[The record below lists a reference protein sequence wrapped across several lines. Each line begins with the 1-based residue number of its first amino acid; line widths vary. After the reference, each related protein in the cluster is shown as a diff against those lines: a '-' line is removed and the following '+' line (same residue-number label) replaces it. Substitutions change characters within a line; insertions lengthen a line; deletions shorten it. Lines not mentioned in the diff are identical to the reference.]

1 VAVIIDPARGA
12 QQPEALETTLESPFL
27 ETSPVGWTAAPGPAP
42 VGEAPFL
49 PETPFVSEYLADETV
64 RPEAIAFHE
73 LLDELYDSEF
83 DEAVAELAAEAETY
97 VDALGLGE
105 TEADSARAE
114 RLLEAWVEP
123 LRLETESM
131 LTGMAEALEAQDPL
145 SLTEDELDTLLDRF
159 EPGESEHGPSFDG
172 FLKKFIKKARG
183 VVHGAIK
190 AAKKGIATISKFMPI
205 GIILRKLA
213 VLVRPLLN
221 RVLKFALN
229 KLPVQ
234 YREPAAI
241 VARKLFGMATGGAAG
256 EGQDEAWSAEDF
268 EDFEDSEDEQPATAD
283 VRQIQEAF
291 DTEAASL
298 LFAPSE
304 QEQELFLAEA
314 ATTAA
319 RSSPNSL
326 ADLDAARQR
335 FVDGVSRL
343 DEGGDPTPLV
353 ENFVPAILPAL
364 RLGLK
369 IAGRPRV
376 VRFLAQYLG
385 RLIAPYIGPSVTP
398 GLSRAIVDAG
408 LRSMTLEAE
417 AEPGVAG
424 EAEASPTI
432 AGEAFAS
439 LVEDTVT
446 RVSQLDEEDLA
457 DDRVLEAAAY
467 EAFHESA
474 AATFPAPVLAP
485 ESEYLEAGR
494 AGGTW
499 VAMPRRGPRRYR
511 KYSQVFNV
519 VIHPAAARSIRTFGG
534 RPLSAFIRD
543 GLGRSGP
550 IRARIHLYQAT
561 PGTSLSGIARAER
574 GVAGL
579 GAGDRW
585 ARSRLHP
592 LSPMAA
598 ATLLGEPGLGRT
610 VSEAYEDG
618 VGPLAIGQRLFYLE
632 VPDAPTSPAATG
644 ASSGS
649 PRKSSD
655 ATAVIDRA
663 AGDVKVTIYL
673 SEADAQSI
681 AARLR
686 KREPLGAS
694 LAALRRVYGP
704 AIGKALGGGPT
715 GSVQVKPDASDATAG
730 GAASAGQSGTDAGT
744 SSGSDAGNESE
755 FEDEGGVEGEELV
768 RGGFGRP
775 FAGRGFGGRRAVA
788 RRRFLRRRVGR
799 RPIRGRHGRFRRRPR
814 FFRRRLLVGWI
825 TRTLAAELER
835 IRDAFLQA
843 ADAPEDGVTITV
855 GMRPAGLKLL
865 LGRGP
870 LRAGVAAAGPGRAQV
885 DVKAGHP
892 GG

>member
-1 VAVIIDPARGA
+1 
-12 QQPEALETTLESPFL
+12 
-27 ETSPVGWTAAPGPAP
+27 
-42 VGEAPFL
+42 
-49 PETPFVSEYLADETV
+49 
-64 RPEAIAFHE
+64 
-73 LLDELYDSEF
+73 
-83 DEAVAELAAEAETY
+83 
-97 VDALGLGE
+97 
-105 TEADSARAE
+105 
-114 RLLEAWVEP
+114 
-123 LRLETESM
+123 
-131 LTGMAEALEAQDPL
+131 
-145 SLTEDELDTLLDRF
+145 
-159 EPGESEHGPSFDG
+159 
-172 FLKKFIKKARG
+172 
-183 VVHGAIK
+183 
-190 AAKKGIATISKFMPI
+190 
-205 GIILRKLA
+205 
-213 VLVRPLLN
+213 
-221 RVLKFALN
+221 
-229 KLPVQ
+229 
-234 YREPAAI
+234 
-241 VARKLFGMATGGAAG
+241 
-256 EGQDEAWSAEDF
+256 
-268 EDFEDSEDEQPATAD
+268 
-283 VRQIQEAF
+283 
-291 DTEAASL
+291 
-298 LFAPSE
+298 
-304 QEQELFLAEA
+304 
-314 ATTAA
+314 
-319 RSSPNSL
+319 
-326 ADLDAARQR
+326 
-335 FVDGVSRL
+335 
-343 DEGGDPTPLV
+343 
-353 ENFVPAILPAL
+353 
-364 RLGLK
+364 
-369 IAGRPRV
+369 
-376 VRFLAQYLG
+376 
-385 RLIAPYIGPSVTP
+385 
-398 GLSRAIVDAG
+398 
-408 LRSMTLEAE
+408 MTLEAE
-417 AEPGVAG
+417 AEAG
-424 EAEASPTI
+424 FAGGAEASPSI

-474 AATFPAPVLAP
+474 AATFPAPVLSP

-511 KYSQVFNV
+511 KYSRVFNV

-574 GVAGL
+574 GVSGL

-598 ATLLGEPGLGRT
+598 ATLLGEPGLGRA

-632 VPDAPTSPAATG
+632 VPDAATSPAATG
-644 ASSGS
+644 ASAGS

-694 LAALRRVYGP
+694 LVALRRVYGP

-715 GSVQVKPDASDATAG
+715 GSVQVKPDASDAAAG
-730 GAASAGQSGTDAGT
+730 GATSAGQPGTGAGA
-744 SSGSDAGNESE
+744 SAGSDAGDDSE
-755 FEDEGGVEGEELV
+755 FEFESEDEGGLAGEEFV
-768 RGGFGRP
+768 RRGFGRS
-775 FAGRGFGGRRAVA
+775 FGGRGFGARRAVA
-788 RRRFLRRRVGR
+788 RRRFLRRRFGR
-799 RPIRGRHGRFRRRPR
+799 RPIRGRLGRFRRRPR

-855 GMRPAGLKLL
+855 GMRPAGLRLL
-865 LGRGP
+865 LARGP
-870 LRAGVAAAGPGRAQV
+870 LRPGVAAAGPGQVQV